1 MSLVITLKEPLI
13 KELNPIDLF
22 VVFDIS
28 ASMNED
34 RIDQLKKALN
44 LIIDALDSN
53 DRLGLISFENNARI
67 LSDLSY
73 MSDKEKIKQRDIVNK
88 LIASGGTYFRQPIR
102 EFLNGIEKYYSP
114 NNGRVQSVLFFTDGD
129 SLDRIPPKYSF
140 IKLYNKNYD
149 FTVHTFLLGSEGN
162 SKDLMEFANY
172 RDGGFYFIEDSERI
186 RDYVMN
192 IIGGLRT
199 TSYKNVNVNITSHYP
214 IAKFY
219 EYEKLSN
226 TSYKENTSQSS
237 FNIL

>member
-1 MSLVITLKEPLI
+1 M
-13 KELNPIDLF
+13 
-22 VVFDIS
+22 
-28 ASMNED
+28 
-34 RIDQLKKALN
+34 
-44 LIIDALDSN
+44 
-53 DRLGLISFENNARI
+53 ISFENNARI

-114 NNGRVQSVLFFTDGD
+114 NNGRVQSVLFFTGGD

-172 RDGGFYFIEDSERI
+172 RDGGFYFIED
-186 RDYVMN
+186 
-192 IIGGLRT
+192 
-199 TSYKNVNVNITSHYP
+199 
-214 IAKFY
+214 
-219 EYEKLSN
+219 
-226 TSYKENTSQSS
+226 
-237 FNIL
+237 